1 VQLVALNDIF
11 MESNAAYYYN
21 ALAVALHGDRG
32 ALLKAW
38 KKWGGWEAAWGTL
51 GQSELFTGLEAREV
65 PDAAREWETLDRSGT
80 RLVLP
85 EDSDYPA
92 LLHQMA
98 DPPFGIYIRGT
109 LSVGK
114 LTLAIVGT
122 RRATPEGL
130 RTAEEFGR
138 VLGSAGLVIV
148 SGLALGIDAAGHMG
162 ALGAGGIAVAV
173 LAGGL
178 SEIYPHTN
186 TRLAE
191 KILAADGAII
201 SEYPL
206 QEPPYQYRFIERNR
220 IISGLSRGVLVVEAP
235 AMSGSLATARFAL
248 EQNRDVFVV
257 PGSIG
262 HGNFKGS
269 HALIRQGAELVTSPQ
284 DILDAYG
291 IARDVANAKSEESAS
306 PAEKLILE
314 ALRKISAPADV
325 DKIIEMTRLEPRIVA
340 SALSFLIVKDLIVET
355 KSGYTMKP

>member
-1 VQLVALNDIF
+1 MDP
-11 MESNAAYYYN
+11 AYYYH
-21 ALAVALHGDRG
+21 ALAVALHGDHH
-32 ALLKAW
+32 ALLKAQ

-51 GQSELFTGLEAREV
+51 GQSKLFTGPEAREV
-65 PDAAREWETLDRSGT
+65 PDASCEWDALLRSGT
-80 RLVLP
+80 RLVLL
-85 EDSDYPA
+85 EDADYPT
-92 LLHQMA
+92 LLREMA

-109 LSVGK
+109 LPAEK

-138 VLGSAGLVIV
+138 VLGDAGLVIV
-148 SGLALGIDAAGHMG
+148 SGLALGIDAAGHTG
-162 ALGAGGIAVAV
+162 ALTAGGVAIAV

-191 KILAADGAII
+191 KILVGGGAII

-220 IISGLSRGVLVVEAP
+220 VISGLSRGVLVVEAP

-257 PGSIG
+257 PGSIT

-269 HALIRQGAELVTSPQ
+269 HSLIRQGAELVTSPQ

-291 IARDVANAKSEESAS
+291 ITRDAANAKREENAS
-306 PAEKLILE
+306 PPEKLILE

-325 DKIIEMTRLEPRIVA
+325 DKLIEMTRLEPRIVA
-340 SALSFLIVKDLIVET
+340 SALSFLIVKELVRET
-355 KSGYTMKP
+355 KSGYTM